1 MCGYSELM
9 LSWLVFFN
17 IMSLGFPWLGGLL
30 KWNLLDPIGG
40 MVLSSYII
48 WQWCLTLHENF
59 TNRKQRSIDPA
70 TRQEADATDG
80 QCRERPQTAAK

>member
-59 TNRKQRSIDPA
+59 TNCEQRWIDPA

-80 QCRERPQTAAK
+80 QCREKPQMAAK

>member
-1 MCGYSELM
+1 
-9 LSWLVFFN
+9 
-17 IMSLGFPWLGGLL
+17 MSLGFPWLGGLL

-59 TNRKQRSIDPA
+59 TNRKSNIRSGRVA
-70 TRQEADATDG
+70 SEADALYHSYSIG
-80 QCRERPQTAAK
+80 ESCRRW